1 VVVDQCHHP
10 SAVRG
15 APQDG
20 REKAGCSEETV
31 LLATGRYLGESFDDA
46 LIDTLFLTPAY
57 LLARDAR
64 AIARMRSSAG
74 AREWPD
80 EKRRR

>member
-1 VVVDQCHHP
+1 M
-10 SAVRG
+10 
-15 APQDG
+15 
-20 REKAGCSEETV
+20 